1 MPPIIIPAAPV
12 GPTALTA
19 VRHGQ
24 STANAAFA
32 QAVATGALTV
42 PITERD
48 ADLPLTDLGR
58 AQAADLGRRLAGR
71 PPQLVYC
78 SPYLR
83 TRDTLAIALASA
95 HEHGAPHPSTI
106 PVIHDERLRDRETG
120 AWEMLTEAALRRK
133 YPEDIARREHVGHY
147 YFRPPCGENFP
158 DVQLRIRSVL
168 AEALPFATGR
178 HLLIVAHD
186 AIVLMLR
193 MILDPL
199 DEAAFLDLWTRQ
211 GAVTNCAITRWEADP
226 TAWPSPYRLT
236 HANDATHLTADRHT
250 A

>member
-1 MPPIIIPAAPV
+1 MPTIPEATL
-12 GPTALTA
+12 PTALTA

-32 QAVATGALTV
+32 EANATGALTV
-42 PITERD
+42 PITQRD

-58 AQAADLGRRLAGR
+58 AQAADLGRRLADH
-71 PPQLVYC
+71 PPQHIYC
-78 SPYLR
+78 SPYR
-83 TRDTLAIALASA
+83 RARDTLGIALATA
-95 HEHGAPHPSTI
+95 HEHGAPHPGRI
-106 PVIHDERLRDRETG
+106 PVHYDERIRDRETG

-147 YFRPPCGENFP
+147 YFRPPSGENFP
-158 DVQLRIRSVL
+158 DVQLRIRSL
-168 AEALPFATGR
+168 LGEALPAAAGR

-186 AIVLMLR
+186 AVILMLR

-199 DEAAFLDLWTRQ
+199 DEAAFLDLWTRH
-211 GAVTNCAITRWEADP
+211 GAVTNCAVTRWDLDSATRP
-226 TAWPSPYRLT
+226 PRLRLT
-236 HANDATHLTADRHT
+236 QANDATHLTPERHT

>member
-1 MPPIIIPAAPV
+1 MPPIIIPTAPV

-32 QAVATGALTV
+32 QANATGALTV

-71 PPQLVYC
+71 PPHLVYC

-168 AEALPFATGR
+168 AEALPAAAGR

-226 TAWPSPYRLT
+226 DSWPSRHRLT

>member
-1 MPPIIIPAAPV
+1 VPNNPAATIPAV
-12 GPTALTA
+12 LTA

-32 QAVATGALTV
+32 QANASGALTV
-42 PITERD
+42 PIAERD

-58 AQAADLGRRLAGR
+58 AQATDLGRRLAAD
-71 PPQLVYC
+71 PPHLVYC

-83 TRDTLAIALASA
+83 ARDTLDVALTAA
-95 HEHGAPHPSTI
+95 HEHGGPDPRGI
-106 PVIHDERLRDRETG
+106 PVRYDERLRDRETG
-120 AWEMLTEAALRRK
+120 AWEMLTEAALHRK

-158 DVQLRIRSVL
+158 DVQLRVRSVL
-168 AEALPFATGR
+168 AEALPAAAGR

-186 AIVLMLR
+186 AVVLMLR

-199 DEAAFLDLWTRQ
+199 DEAGFLDVWARH
-211 GAVTNCAITRWEADP
+211 GAVANCAVTRWDAD
-226 TAWPSPYRLT
+226 TAARPPRLRLT
-236 HANDATHLTADRHT
+236 RANAVDHLAHDHRTA
-250 A
+250 

>member
-1 MPPIIIPAAPV
+1 VPTIPEATL
-12 GPTALTA
+12 PTALTA

-32 QAVATGALTV
+32 EATATGALTV

-58 AQAADLGRRLAGR
+58 AQAADLGRRLAAD
-71 PPQLVYC
+71 PPQYVYC
-78 SPYLR
+78 SPYVR
-83 TRDTLAIALASA
+83 ARDTLGIALAAA
-95 HEHGAPHPSTI
+95 HEHGAPPPDSI
-106 PVIHDERLRDRETG
+106 PVHYDERIRDRETG

-133 YPEDIARREHVGHY
+133 YPEDISRREHVGHY
-147 YFRPPCGENFP
+147 YFRPPSGENFP
-158 DVQLRIRSVL
+158 DVQLRIRSL
-168 AEALPFATGR
+168 LGEALPAAAGR

-186 AIVLMLR
+186 AVVLMLR

-199 DEAAFLDLWTRQ
+199 DEAAFLDLWTRH
-211 GAVTNCAITRWEADP
+211 GAVANCAVTRWDLDP
-226 TAWPSPYRLT
+226 ATRPPALRLT
-236 HANDATHLTADRHT
+236 QANDATHLTPARHT

>member
-1 MPPIIIPAAPV
+1 MPTIIPAASV
-12 GPTALTA
+12 IPTALTA

-32 QAVATGALTV
+32 QANATGALTV

-58 AQAADLGRRLAGR
+58 AQAADLGRRLAR
-71 PPQLVYC
+71 QPPDLVYC

-83 TRDTLAIALASA
+83 TRDTLQIALATA
-95 HEHGAPHPSTI
+95 HEHGAPHPRTI
-106 PVIHDERLRDRETG
+106 PVRYDERLRDRETG
-120 AWEMLTEAALRRK
+120 AWEMLTEAALHRK

-168 AEALPFATGR
+168 AEALPDAAGR

-186 AIVLMLR
+186 AVVLMLR

-199 DEAAFLDLWTRQ
+199 DEAAFLDLWARQ
-211 GAVTNCAITRWEADP
+211 GAVTNCSVTRWEPDP
-226 TAWPSPYRLT
+226 KARPARLRLT
-236 HANDATHLTADRHT
+236 HANDTTHLRAERQTA
-250 A
+250 

>member
-1 MPPIIIPAAPV
+1 MPTIPEATL
-12 GPTALTA
+12 PTALTA

-32 QAVATGALTV
+32 EANATGALTV

-58 AQAADLGRRLAGR
+58 AQAADLGRRLAAD
-71 PPQLVYC
+71 PPQYVYC

-83 TRDTLAIALASA
+83 ARDTLGIALAAA
-95 HEHGAPHPSTI
+95 HEHGAPPPDRI
-106 PVIHDERLRDRETG
+106 PVHYDERIRDRETG

-147 YFRPPCGENFP
+147 YFRPPSGENFP
-158 DVQLRIRSVL
+158 DVQLRIRSL
-168 AEALPFATGR
+168 LGEALAAAAGR

-186 AIVLMLR
+186 AVVLMLR

-199 DEAAFLDLWTRQ
+199 DEAAFLDLWARH
-211 GAVTNCAITRWEADP
+211 GAVTNCAVTRWDLDP
-226 TAWPSPYRLT
+226 AARPPALRLT
-236 HANDATHLTADRHT
+236 QANDATHLTPARHT

>member
-1 MPPIIIPAAPV
+1 MPNHPPATV
-12 GPTALTA
+12 IPTALTA

-32 QAVATGALTV
+32 QANATGALTV
-42 PITERD
+42 PIAERD

-58 AQAADLGRRLAGR
+58 AQAADLGRRIAAD

-83 TRDTLAIALASA
+83 TRDTLDIALGTA
-95 HEHGAPHPSTI
+95 HDHGAPHPRTI
-106 PVIHDERLRDRETG
+106 PVHYDERLRDRETG

-133 YPEDIARREHVGHY
+133 YPEDISRREHVGHY
-147 YFRPPCGENFP
+147 YFRPPGGENFP
-158 DVQLRIRSVL
+158 DVQLRVRSLL
-168 AEALPFATGR
+168 AEALPAAAGR
-178 HLLIVAHD
+178 NLLLVGHD

-199 DEAAFLDLWTRQ
+199 DEAQFLDLWARH
-211 GAVTNCAITRWEADP
+211 GAVGNCAVTRWEADP
-226 TAWPSPYRLT
+226 EAHPPRLRLT
-236 HANDATHLTADRHT
+236 HANDGTHLANGRHT
-250 A
+250 V

>member
-1 MPPIIIPAAPV
+1 VPTTPATPL
-12 GPTALTA
+12 PTALTA

-32 QAVATGALTV
+32 HAHATGALTV

-58 AQAADLGRRLAGR
+58 AQAADLGTHLAQD

-78 SPYLR
+78 SPYR
-83 TRDTLAIALASA
+83 RSRDTLEIALATLT
-95 HEHGAPHPSTI
+95 EHGAPAPTRI
-106 PVIHDERLRDRETG
+106 RVDERLRDRETG

-133 YPEDIARREHVGHY
+133 YPEEIARREHVGRY
-147 YFRPPCGENFP
+147 YFRPPSGENLP
-158 DVQLRIRSVL
+158 DVQLRVRSVL
-168 AEALPFATGR
+168 AEALAEAAGR

-186 AIVLMLR
+186 AVVLMLR

-199 DEAAFLDLWTRQ
+199 DEAGLLRLLDQ
-211 GAVTNCAITRWEADP
+211 HGAVGNCTVNRWDLDQAADP
-226 TAWPSPYRLT
+226 PRLRLT
-236 HANDATHLTADRHT
+236 RANDAAHLAPERRTA
-250 A
+250 

>member
-1 MPPIIIPAAPV
+1 VPNHPAATIPA
-12 GPTALTA
+12 TLTA

-32 QAVATGALTV
+32 QAHATGALTV

-58 AQAADLGRRLAGR
+58 AQAADLGRHLAAE
-71 PPQLVYC
+71 PPHLVYC
-78 SPYLR
+78 SPYR
-83 TRDTLAIALASA
+83 RARDTLETALSTA
-95 HEHGAPHPSTI
+95 HDHGGPDPRTI
-106 PVIHDERLRDRETG
+106 PVRYDERLRDRETG
-120 AWEMLTEAALRRK
+120 AWEMLTEAALHRK

-168 AEALPFATGR
+168 SEALPAAAGR

-186 AIVLMLR
+186 AVVLMLR

-199 DEAAFLDLWTRQ
+199 DEAAFLDLWARH
-211 GAVTNCAITRWEADP
+211 GAVGNCAVTRWDAD
-226 TAWPSPYRLT
+226 TAAHPERLRLT
-236 HANDATHLTADRHT
+236 RANKADHLTAEHRT

>member
-1 MPPIIIPAAPV
+1 MPTIIPAASVIPR
-12 GPTALTA
+12 TLTA

-24 STANAAFA
+24 SIANAAFA
-32 QAVATGALTV
+32 QANATGALTV

-58 AQAADLGRRLAGR
+58 AQAADLGRRLAR
-71 PPQLVYC
+71 QPPDLVYC

-83 TRDTLAIALASA
+83 TRDTLQIALATA
-95 HEHGAPHPSTI
+95 HEHGAPPPRAI
-106 PVIHDERLRDRETG
+106 PVRYDERLRDRETG
-120 AWEMLTEAALRRK
+120 AWEMLTEAALHRK

-158 DVQLRIRSVL
+158 DVQLRIRSLL
-168 AEALPFATGR
+168 AEALPDTAGR

-186 AIVLMLR
+186 AVVLMLR

-199 DEAAFLDLWTRQ
+199 DEAAFLDLWARQ
-211 GAVTNCAITRWEADP
+211 GAVTNCSITRWETDAKTRP
-226 TAWPSPYRLT
+226 ARLRLT
-236 HANDATHLTADRHT
+236 HANDATHLTAERQT

>member
-1 MPPIIIPAAPV
+1 MPTIPEATL
-12 GPTALTA
+12 PTALTA

-32 QAVATGALTV
+32 EANATGALTV
-42 PITERD
+42 PITDRD

-58 AQAADLGRRLAGR
+58 AQAADLGRRLAAQ
-71 PPQLVYC
+71 PPQHVYC

-83 TRDTLAIALASA
+83 ARETLGIALATA
-95 HEHGAPHPSTI
+95 HELGAPPPAQI
-106 PVIHDERLRDRETG
+106 PVHYDERLRDRETG

-168 AEALPFATGR
+168 GEALPAAAGR

-186 AIVLMLR
+186 AVVLMLR

-199 DEAAFLDLWTRQ
+199 DEAAFLDLWTRH
-211 GAVTNCAITRWEADP
+211 GAVTNCAVTRWDLD
-226 TAWPSPYRLT
+226 TATARLRLT
-236 HANDATHLTADRHT
+236 HANDTGHLSPERHT
-250 A
+250 S